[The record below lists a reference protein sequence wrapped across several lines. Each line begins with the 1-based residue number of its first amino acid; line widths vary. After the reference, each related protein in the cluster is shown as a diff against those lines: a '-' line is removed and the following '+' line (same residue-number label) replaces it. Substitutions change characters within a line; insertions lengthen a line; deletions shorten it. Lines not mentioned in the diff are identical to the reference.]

1 MEVRGVKGLTRTTV
15 GADEFRTAMRRLAA
29 GVSIISAPSPKG
41 PLGITATAVTSLTA
55 EPPSLLCCVNKNLLV
70 GDAIRSMGRYAVNVL
85 GQEHCTLARRFAGMD
100 GVRGVEKFAAGN
112 WEYSSGGIPRLADSL
127 VSFTCDVDRVVAAST
142 HDILIGV
149 ITDIRIGNQ
158 GDPLIYCD
166 GSFSG
171 LPAL

>member
-85 GQEHCTLARRFAGMD
+85 GQEHWTLEQLRSRQA
-100 GVRGVEKFAAGN
+100 
-112 WEYSSGGIPRLADSL
+112 
-127 VSFTCDVDRVVAAST
+127 
-142 HDILIGV
+142 
-149 ITDIRIGNQ
+149 
-158 GDPLIYCD
+158 
-166 GSFSG
+166 
-171 LPAL
+171 